1 MISSVSPILFFEQLF
16 SVFNDCVFNAIQ
28 SISAGFGWVLFGKFK
43 RVIVLTAFLVVICAI
58 KG

>member
-1 MISSVSPILFFEQLF
+1 MISSVAPILFFEQLF
-16 SVFNDCVFNAIQ
+16 FVFNDGVFYAIR

-58 KG
+58 IG